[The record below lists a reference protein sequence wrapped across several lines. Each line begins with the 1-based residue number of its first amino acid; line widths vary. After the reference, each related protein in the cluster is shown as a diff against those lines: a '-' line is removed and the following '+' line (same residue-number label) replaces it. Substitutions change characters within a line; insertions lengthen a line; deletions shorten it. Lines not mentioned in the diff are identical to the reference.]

1 MTRQLSA
8 QPPAQD
14 PAHKLRKIVTSSTIG
29 AMVEWYDFFLY
40 GVVAGL
46 VFNKL
51 YFPSADPVVGTL
63 LAYATFAA
71 GFVARPLGG
80 VIFGHFG
87 DTLGRK
93 RMLVLTL
100 LIMGIATTA
109 IGLIP
114 TYEQIGIWAPVLLLL
129 CRIAQGIGLGGE
141 WGGAVLMTFESAPP
155 GRRGFFASLPQTG
168 MSLGLVLASG
178 VIALL
183 SLMLSDQD
191 FLAWGWRIAFLLS
204 AVMVFIGSYMRTHVE
219 ESPEFDAA
227 QRQPQRNPQQ
237 AHGLPFLAMLRQY
250 PGVVLAC
257 MGARFID
264 GVFFNVFGVFSLA
277 YLTQTLKLSRNEA
290 LLGVLLGAGVMTLFI
305 PLWGA
310 VSDRLGRPLVYGTG
324 ALLAGLSAFPA
335 FWLMQHSGGNV
346 LLVWAAIIIPF
357 GIFHA
362 AVFGTMSSMFSEVF
376 DARVRYTGI
385 SFVYQFAGV
394 FAGGLTPIIATWL
407 SARAG
412 GEPWYLCGYVLAIGV
427 LSAACTLWIGLRS
440 APAGAPA
447 LAPSKA
453 GA

>member
-1 MTRQLSA
+1 MDSTASRGA
-8 QPPAQD
+8 
-14 PAHKLRKIVTSSTIG
+14 PAHKLRKVVTSSTIG

-51 YFPSADPVVGTL
+51 YFPSDDPVVGTL

-100 LIMGIATTA
+100 MIMGVATTA

-114 TYEQIGIWAPVLLLL
+114 TYDQIGVWAPILLLV
-129 CRIAQGIGLGGE
+129 CRLAQGIGLGGE
-141 WGGAVLMTFESAPP
+141 WGGAVLMTFESAPSH
-155 GRRGFFASLPQTG
+155 RRGFFASLPQTG

-178 VIALL
+178 VIATLSLLL
-183 SLMLSDQD
+183 SDKD
-191 FLAWGWRIAFLLS
+191 FLAWGWRVAFLLS
-204 AVMVFIGSYMRTHVE
+204 AVMVGIGSYMRSHVD
-219 ESPEFDAA
+219 ESPEFA
-227 QRQPQRNPQQ
+227 QAKTRGKQ
-237 AHGLPFLAMLRQY
+237 AQGLPFMAMLRRY
-250 PGVVLAC
+250 PRVVLAC

-264 GVFFNVFGVFSLA
+264 GVFFNVFGVYSLS
-277 YLTQTLKLSRNEA
+277 YLTQTLQLSRNHA
-290 LLGVLLGAGVMTLFI
+290 LLGVLIGAAVMTFFI

-310 VSDRLGRPLVYGTG
+310 VSDRVGRPLVYGTG

-335 FWLMQHSGGNV
+335 FWLMEHSNGNIA
-346 LLVWAAIIIPF
+346 LVWAAIIIPF

-376 DARVRYTGI
+376 DASVRYTGI

-407 SARAG
+407 NAKAG
-412 GEPWYLCGYVLAIGV
+412 GQPWYLCMYVLAIG
-427 LSAACTLWIGLRS
+427 LMSAACTAWIAAHRARAS
-440 APAGAPA
+440 AFTPAKLDA
-447 LAPSKA
+447 
-453 GA
+453 

>member
-1 MTRQLSA
+1 MTSQTTTPQSA
-8 QPPAQD
+8 RNARR
-14 PAHKLRKIVTSSTIG
+14 KLRQVVTSSTIG

-51 YFPSADPVVGTL
+51 YFPSDDPVVGTL

-80 VIFGHFG
+80 IIFGHFG

-93 RMLVLTL
+93 KMLVLTL
-100 LIMGIATTA
+100 MIMGVATTA

-114 TYEQIGIWAPVLLLL
+114 TYSQIGIWAPILLLL
-129 CRIAQGIGLGGE
+129 CRVAQGIGLGGE
-141 WGGAVLMTFESAPP
+141 WGGAVLMTFESAPS

-168 MSLGLVLASG
+168 MSLGLVMASG
-178 VIALL
+178 VIVVLSLLL
-183 SLMLSDQD
+183 SDAD

-204 AVMVFIGSYMRTHVE
+204 AAMVLIGSYMRTHVE
-219 ESPEFDAA
+219 ESPEFETVKHS
-227 QRQPQRNPQQ
+227 REKPS
-237 AHGLPFLAMLRQY
+237 GLPFLAMLRRY

-264 GVFFNVFGVFSLA
+264 GVFFNVFGVFSLS
-277 YLTQTLKLSRNEA
+277 YLTQTLKLSRDDA
-290 LLGVLLGAGVMTLFI
+290 LLGVLIGAFLMTFFI

-310 VSDRLGRPLVYGTG
+310 VSDRLGRPMVYGTG

-335 FWLMQHSGGNV
+335 FWLMQNSGGNV
-346 LLVWAAIIIPF
+346 WLVWAAIIIPF

-376 DARVRYTGI
+376 DPSVRYTGI

-394 FAGGLTPIIATWL
+394 FASGLTPMIATWL
-407 SARAG
+407 NAKAG
-412 GEPWYLCGYVLAIGV
+412 GQPWYLCAYVLAIG
-427 LSAACTLWIGLRS
+427 LMSAGCTMWIANRATSKDAVG
-440 APAGAPA
+440 
-447 LAPSKA
+447 LAPSKT
-453 GA
+453 

>member
-1 MTRQLSA
+1 MTKQARAAQSA
-8 QPPAQD
+8 QGA
-14 PAHKLRKIVTSSTIG
+14 ARKLRQVVTSSTIG

-51 YFPSADPVVGTL
+51 YFPSTDPVVGTL

-100 LIMGIATTA
+100 MIMGVATTA

-114 TYEQIGIWAPVLLLL
+114 TYEQIGVWAPILLLV
-129 CRIAQGIGLGGE
+129 CRVAQGIGLGGE
-141 WGGAVLMTFESAPP
+141 WGGAVLMTFESAPSH
-155 GRRGFFASLPQTG
+155 RRGFFASLPQTG

-178 VIALL
+178 VIAVLSLLL
-183 SLMLSDQD
+183 SDKD
-191 FLAWGWRIAFLLS
+191 FLAWGWRFAFMLS
-204 AVMVFIGSYMRTHVE
+204 AVMVLIGSYMRSHVE
-219 ESPEFDAA
+219 ESPEFAA
-227 QRQPQRNPQQ
+227 AEHDREEAPGP
-237 AHGLPFLAMLRQY
+237 PFLAMLRRY
-250 PGVVLAC
+250 PAVVLAC

-277 YLTQTLKLSRNEA
+277 YLTQTLKLSRDQA
-290 LLGVLLGAGVMTLFI
+290 LLGVLIGAGVMTFFI

-310 VSDRLGRPLVYGTG
+310 VSDRVGRPIVYGTG

-376 DARVRYTGI
+376 DPRVRYTGI

-407 SARAG
+407 NAKAG
-412 GEPWYLCGYVLAIGV
+412 GEPWYLCAYVLAVGIM
-427 LSAACTLWIGLRS
+427 SAACTMWIAFRS
-440 APAGAPA
+440 THANRIS
-447 LAPSKA
+447 LEPSKVH
-453 GA
+453 G